1 MMKSIK
7 RFSTLFLLGIQLFAF
22 GQDAV
27 VKQIEAALLSGDV
40 SKISTYFD
48 SSIEV
53 VTPDTDGVY
62 SQNQASQVLKSFFN
76 QYPCSSYTVGHT
88 GNSAGGS
95 KFIIGSYTSKGQTFR
110 VSIFLK
116 KVGEN
121 YLIQGLSFED

>member
-1 MMKSIK
+1 MH
-7 RFSTLFLLGIQLFAF
+7 LVVF
-22 GQDAV
+22 GQEAV
-27 VKQIEAALLSGDV
+27 VKQIESALLHGDV

-76 QYPCSSYTVGHT
+76 QYPCESYEVGHT

-95 KFIIGSYTSKGQTFR
+95 KFIIGSYVSNGETFR

-116 KVGEN
+116 IVGEN